1 MKTERIRSCRHSR
14 RRLQALSKRENKPGR
29 NWPAVLEYATSIRE
43 GRKIACDELKQT
55 VERFFRDLENPDYW
69 MDYKAPEFCIG
80 IIEKT
85 MCHQQGERLD
95 GEPLRGKP
103 FLLEPFHKF
112 IIYNLVG
119 FKLTGTKIV
128 RYHEALIYIPRKN
141 IKTSFAAS
149 LAWALSLLYR
159 RSGSK
164 MYIASAALM
173 QSMESYNFL
182 AYNIRRLGEDSKDG
196 GSVRIV
202 DNHNEH
208 SLSADLGDG
217 SFFIRALAAN
227 PDSQDSLN
235 ANIAIC
241 DEIHAF
247 KQPKQYN
254 LFKEAMKAYTNKL
267 LIGISTAGD
276 NEQAFLGQR
285 LKYCRKVLDGTVSDE
300 QYFIF
305 MCCAP
310 DGVRDG
316 SVDFTDPAVHEMAN
330 PAYGVSIR
338 PEEILNDSLQAQ
350 NDPQQ
355 RKDFF
360 AKSLNVYT
368 NAMRAYFDVDEFRA
382 SDNEYH
388 WTLEELAKL
397 PIDWYGGADLSKL
410 HDLTAAALFGH
421 YKGVDI
427 VITHAFFPVVAA
439 HLKADQDN
447 IPLFGWAE
455 DGWLTLCNSPTVNH
469 QDVVAWFVDMRR
481 KGFKI
486 RQVGHD
492 RKFCREY
499 FLGMKEAGF
508 KIIDQPQ
515 YYYKKSEGFRYIEHS
530 AKNGKLYYLHS
541 EAFEY
546 CVENV
551 AAVEKTDDM
560 IQYEK
565 VQPEHRIDL
574 FDASVFACIRYLE
587 NMDKRQK
594 ASAWWG
600 ERRGDDD

>member
-1 MKTERIRSCRHSR
+1 MLK
-14 RRLQALSKRENKPGR
+14 
-29 NWPAVLEYATSIRE
+29 YAESIRD
-43 GRKIACDELKQT
+43 GKKIACIELKQA
-55 VERFFRDLENPDYW
+55 VDRFFCDLENPDYYI
-69 MDYKAPEFCIG
+69 DSKGPEFCIQ

-85 MCHQQGERLD
+85 LCHQQGEKLD
-95 GEPLRGKP
+95 GTPLRGTP

-112 IIYNLVG
+112 IVYNLLG
-119 FKLTGTKIV
+119 FKLSGTDVV
-128 RYHEALIYIPRKN
+128 RFHEALIFIPRKN
-141 IKTSFAAS
+141 IKTSFAAA
-149 LAWALSLLYR
+149 LAWALSLWYR
-159 RSGSK
+159 KSGSK
-164 MYIASAALM
+164 TYITAAALM
-173 QSMESYNFL
+173 QSLESFNFLSYN
-182 AYNIRRLGEDSKDG
+182 IDRMGENAKNG
-196 GSVRIV
+196 GTVKVI
-202 DNHNEH
+202 DNNNEH
-208 SLSADLGDG
+208 SLESSLPDG

-227 PDSQDSLN
+227 PDAQDSLN
-235 ANIAIC
+235 CNIAIC

-285 LKYCRKVLDGTVSDE
+285 LKYCRKILDGTVKDE

-305 MCCAP
+305 MCCANP
-310 DGVRDG
+310 DRNGDI
-316 SVDFTDPAVHEMAN
+316 DYTNPAVHEMAN

-338 PEEILNDSLQAQ
+338 PEEIMNDSLQAQ

-368 NAMRAYFDVDEFRA
+368 NALKAYFNIDEFRK
-382 SDNEYH
+382 SDRAYN
-388 WTLEELAKL
+388 WNLEQLAKL

-410 HDLTAAALFGH
+410 HDLTAAAMFGN

-427 VITHAFFPVVAA
+427 IITHAFFPVVAA
-439 HLKADQDN
+439 HLKAEQDN
-447 IPLFGWAE
+447 IPLFGWQD
-455 DGWLTLCNSPTVNH
+455 DGWLTMCNSPTVNH
-469 QDVVAWFVDMRR
+469 SDVVKWFVDMRK

-486 RQVGHD
+486 KQVGHD

-499 FLGMKEAGF
+499 FIGMKEAGF

-515 YYYKKSEGFRYIEHS
+515 YYYKKSEGFRHIEQS
-530 AKNGKLYYLHS
+530 AKNGALFYLHS

-551 AAVEKTDDM
+551 SAVEKTDDM
-560 IQYEK
+560 IQYDK

-587 NMDKRQK
+587 SLDRSRAAKK
-594 ASAWWG
+594 WWG
-600 ERRGDDD
+600 ET